1 MSFPLSLS
9 LSPLGNLKEVPML
22 RGSRVVKL
30 TAQIHSYSDDTATP
44 TQFLTSSATDE
55 DCPLDIII
63 NLMVSGNV

>member
-1 MSFPLSLS
+1 
-9 LSPLGNLKEVPML
+9 ML
-22 RGSRVVKL
+22 RGSRIVKL
-30 TAQIHSYSDDTATP
+30 TAQIHSYSDDTGTP